1 MIFVVCREC
10 FLEHVA
16 HGYFYK
22 CGCECHKK
30 PVMISKY
37 DAYGHIEPDKGA
49 AIQNIGGVS

>member
-1 MIFVVCREC
+1 MVCREC